1 MLDCRVSLQ
10 AFRQARPFLGE
21 GSGAFCLLF
30 TLSSSLLEPPKN
42 VSYLNIPDHGAQLL
56 HQIAGRSRVSNTEP
70 ITHSAAAAEGSW
82 CFLPFL
88 FISQKDQRANVIDI
102 QMLTINVAA
111 LLSYSILNYLNQN
124 RRTPAPPR
132 TPRGLH
138 RRCPES

>member
-1 MLDCRVSLQ
+1 MQRVSLQ

-42 VSYLNIPDHGAQLL
+42 VSYLNIPITEHSLPIKSLEGAEFQTLNRSL
-56 HQIAGRSRVSNTEP
+56 IRQQQQRGVNAFFPSCSSARRISRV
-70 ITHSAAAAEGSW
+70 
-82 CFLPFL
+82 
-88 FISQKDQRANVIDI
+88 NVINI
-102 QMLTINVAA
+102 QMLTINIAA
-111 LLSYSILNYLNQN
+111 LLSYSILIYLNQN

-132 TPRGLH
+132 TPRGLY